1 MIKLN
6 KKVVLRFAM
15 ENKSVVVTG
24 GSRGIGRACALLF
37 ASKGYNVLIGYNKNA
52 EAAEAVLAEIKKY
65 SVKCAAYCAD
75 ISKKDEARR
84 LISKALF
91 EFGRVDVLVNNA
103 GIARA
108 ALMTD
113 VTESD
118 FHELF
123 ATNVGGCYFTSQ
135 AAIPE
140 MIGAGG
146 GKIINISS
154 MWGQVGASCETL
166 YSATKAAIIGL
177 TKAMAKELAPSR
189 ITVNCVAPGVI
200 DKDMNACY
208 DEDTMWDLQ
217 EKTPLSRLGT
227 PEDIAN
233 AVYFLASEA
242 GSFITGEVLAV
253 NGGFVI

>member
-1 MIKLN
+1 LLFGGEK
-6 KKVVLRFAM
+6 M
-15 ENKSVVVTG
+15 ENKSAVITG

-37 ASKGYNVLIGYNKNA
+37 ASKGYNVLIGYNKNR
-52 EAAEAVLAEIKKY
+52 EAAEAVLAEIAEY
-65 SVKCAAYCAD
+65 GVKCAAYCAD

-84 LISKALF
+84 FISKAMF

-108 ALMTD
+108 QLMTD
-113 VTESD
+113 VSEND

-123 ATNVGGCYFTSQ
+123 DTNVGGVYFTSQ
-135 AAIPE
+135 AVIPE
-140 MIGAGG
+140 MISAGG

-177 TKAMAKELAPSR
+177 TKAMAKELAPSG

-200 DKDMNACY
+200 DTDMNKHFTKEDREEISQDIPMGRFGKAEEVASVVSMLV
-208 DEDTMWDLQ
+208 DEQLYI
-217 EKTPLSRLGT
+217 GG
-227 PEDIAN
+227 EDIS
-233 AVYFLASEA
+233 V
-242 GSFITGEVLAV
+242 TG
-253 NGGFVI
+253 GY

>member
-1 MIKLN
+1 
-6 KKVVLRFAM
+6 M
-15 ENKSVVVTG
+15 ENKSVVITG
-24 GSRGIGRACALLF
+24 GSRGIGRACAVLF
-37 ASKGYNVLIGYNKNA
+37 ASKGYDVLIGYNKNR
-52 EAAEAVLAEIKKY
+52 EAAEATLAEIKKY
-65 SVKCAAYCAD
+65 GVKCAAYCAD

-84 LISKALF
+84 LISKAMF
-91 EFGRVDVLVNNA
+91 EFGKVDVLVNNA

-123 ATNVGGCYFTSQ
+123 ATNVGGVYFTSQ

-140 MIGAGG
+140 MIGAGV
-146 GKIINISS
+146 GKIINVSS

-177 TKAMAKELAPSR
+177 TKAMAKELAPSG

-200 DKDMNACY
+200 DTEMNACY
-208 DEDTMWDLQ
+208 DEETMWDLR

-227 PEDIAN
+227 PEDVAN

>member
-1 MIKLN
+1 
-6 KKVVLRFAM
+6 M
-15 ENKSVVVTG
+15 ENKSVVITG
-24 GSRGIGRACALLF
+24 GSRGIGRACAILF
-37 ASKGYNVLIGYNKNA
+37 ASKGYNVLFGYNKNKA
-52 EAAEAVLAEIKKY
+52 AAEETLAAVSAY
-65 SVKCAAYCAD
+65 GVKCAAFCAD
-75 ISKKDEARR
+75 ISKKDDARR
-84 LISKALF
+84 LISKAMF
-91 EFGRVDVLVNNA
+91 EFGKIDVLVNNA

-108 ALMTD
+108 QLMTD

-118 FHELF
+118 FSELF
-123 ATNVGGCYFTSQ
+123 ATNVGGVYFTSQ

-177 TKAMAKELAPSR
+177 TKAMAKELAPSG

-200 DKDMNACY
+200 DTEMNACY
-208 DEDTMWDLQ
+208 DEDTMEELR
-217 EKTPLSRLGT
+217 EKTPLSRLGA
-227 PEDIAN
+227 PEDVAN

>member
-1 MIKLN
+1 
-6 KKVVLRFAM
+6 M
-15 ENKSVVVTG
+15 ENKSVVITG
-24 GSRGIGRACALLF
+24 GSRGIGRACACLF
-37 ASKGYNVLIGYNKNA
+37 ASKGYNVLIGYNKNE

-65 SVKCAAYCAD
+65 GVKCAAYRAD

-84 LISKALF
+84 LISKAMF
-91 EFGRVDVLVNNA
+91 EFGGVDVLVNNA

-118 FHELF
+118 FYELF

-166 YSATKAAIIGL
+166 YSATKAAVIGL
-177 TKAMAKELAPSR
+177 TTAMAKELAPSR
-189 ITVNCVAPGVI
+189 ITDRA
-200 DKDMNACY
+200 MN
-208 DEDTMWDLQ
+208 
-217 EKTPLSRLGT
+217 EKVTT
-227 PEDIAN
+227 
-233 AVYFLASEA
+233 
-242 GSFITGEVLAV
+242 
-253 NGGFVI
+253 

>member
-1 MIKLN
+1 MG
-6 KKVVLRFAM
+6 
-15 ENKSVVVTG
+15 NKSVVITG
-24 GSRGIGRACALLF
+24 GSRGIGRACAVIF
-37 ASKGYNVLIGYNKNA
+37 AKNGYNVLIGYHKNS
-52 EAAEAVLAEIKKY
+52 EAAEETLAEIKKY
-65 SVKCAAYCAD
+65 GVKCAAYCAD
-75 ISKKDEARR
+75 ISKKDGARR
-84 LISKALF
+84 LISKAMF
-91 EFGRVDVLVNNA
+91 EFGGVDVLVNNA

-108 ALMTD
+108 AVMTD
-113 VTESD
+113 VTEGD

-140 MIGAGG
+140 MIGAG

-200 DKDMNACY
+200 DTEMNACY
-208 DEDTMWDLQ
+208 DEDTMWELQ

-227 PEDIAN
+227 PEDIAG

-242 GSFITGEVLAV
+242 GNFITGEVLAV
-253 NGGFVI
+253 NGGCVI